1 MSRALRRATAAL
13 SLGLLAALT
22 FPVTSPAGA
31 APSRR
36 GIGLSLRSQPA
47 WASTGD
53 DVPFGLSLR
62 GELTGLELRA
72 VIHTYIT
79 TRAGFERATTGSRL
93 GGVVGTTAVPTD
105 AAGITTLTI
114 PLDRKSTRLN
124 SSHIPLSRMPS
135 SA

>member
-22 FPVTSPAGA
+22 LPVTSPAGA

-79 TRAGFERATTGSRL
+79 TRAGFELGTGVL
-93 GGVVGTTAVPTD
+93 INVVPPEQ
-105 AAGITTLTI
+105 AAAQLQGALVQ
-114 PLDRKSTRLN
+114 
-124 SSHIPLSRMPS
+124 
-135 SA
+135 